1 MTVTEVQ
8 AENTIPNG
16 KYTFVGIDIDTTGR
30 RILDE
35 VKYYNH
41 RFYYN
46 GFFFHYQFSAGPR
59 VYSKWL

>member
-1 MTVTEVQ
+1 MTVTEIQ

-35 VKYYNH
+35 VIYKDI
-41 RFYYN
+41 FFDLN
-46 GFFFHYQFSAGPR
+46 GFLF
-59 VYSKWL
+59 L